1 MSTTDAPLVGEPLLV
16 RASAFDV
23 DRTKLR
29 PPRASHALAGHQ
41 RLLGLRPD
49 RAVYPIVVAVA
60 PAGYGKSTLLAEWVS
75 DDPRRVLW
83 ISLDTHDDDPQRL
96 VNHIAAALLT
106 SGVHAAELEEGL
118 RSPAASVWSRSMPRL
133 SAALQDATPFTL
145 VLDDAHA
152 VTSSESWDVIDWL
165 ALHAPA
171 RAQLAIAG
179 RSLGG
184 SVMPRLQLAGRLSVI
199 GPAEL
204 ALRDDEA
211 VELLQATGG
220 DGSRAAAVGLNQA
233 CGGWA
238 AGLLLSRS
246 STASEAPLALDPGM
260 GTATLD
266 RYIEAE
272 VLRSLSP
279 ADQRFLLRASILRMA
294 SGPLCDAVLE
304 RTDSGEVLDRL
315 CATNTFTS
323 RVGDGWCRTHEL
335 IRTAL
340 LRSLE
345 DEDALQVAMLREL
358 AAMWHAEHGSP
369 AEAVRYSMESGI
381 AERTA
386 ELIGRFANRLFSSGQ
401 WAMVSQWLDR
411 AEAQGLSL
419 GNQSVVTAA
428 STGSALTGNPE
439 RSVRWAAAS
448 ERSRTGQ
455 ATVDEGLRALVAAWQ
470 CQRGAETMLADA
482 LQAEGLIPDVS
493 PWRKSVLAA
502 LGLAQLMQG
511 LEQESRSAFRR
522 VVDEPGPARLDV
534 AARSGCLAFLAIDA
548 LDRRQLDDAASLIE
562 EAARIRD
569 ESGITEQGLQS
580 LVDGVRARVVLVRS
594 GDVEAAQRLLAHA
607 QQLRPLLSWAMPS
620 VALIDRL
627 ELTKAS
633 LGLGDVGGARA
644 VTREIADI
652 LRRRPGLGRLEAEA
666 VELGRRLAERA
677 GALQGPSSLTAAE
690 LRLMPWLATHLSFRE
705 IGERLF
711 VSANTVKTEALSI
724 YRKLGASSRSEAV
737 EAAVHVGV
745 LDPASLP
752 GILGAHDWTTGEGH

>member
-1 MSTTDAPLVGEPLLV
+1 VSTIEAPSEGDPPLV
-16 RASAFDV
+16 RAAALDV

-29 PPRASHALAGHQ
+29 PPRSSHAAAGHQ
-41 RLLGLRPD
+41 RLLELRPD
-49 RAVYPIVVAVA
+49 RAVSPVVAVVA
-60 PAGYGKSTLLAEWVS
+60 PAGYGKSTLLAEWVAQEP
-75 DDPRRVLW
+75 DRALW
-83 ISLDTHDDDPQRL
+83 VSLDTHDDDPLRL
-96 VNHIAAALLT
+96 VNHIAAALLA
-106 SGVHAAELEEGL
+106 SGLDAPDLEDGL
-118 RSPAASVWSRSMPRL
+118 RSPAASVWSMLMPRL
-133 SAALQDATPFTL
+133 SAALQDAVPVTL

-165 ALHAPA
+165 VLHAPA
-171 RAQLAIAG
+171 RSQLAIAG
-179 RSLGG
+179 RNLGG
-184 SVMPRLQLAGRLSVI
+184 SVMPRLQVAGKLSTV
-199 GPAEL
+199 GADEL

-211 VELLQATGG
+211 QQLLQATGADRSG
-220 DGSRAAAVGLNQA
+220 AAAARLNQA

-238 AGLLLSRS
+238 AGLLLSKS
-246 STASEAPLALDPGM
+246 AVASEVPTALGSDAQTDVLA
-260 GTATLD
+260 

-272 VLRSLSP
+272 VLGSLSP
-279 ADQRFLLRASILRMA
+279 ADRSFVLRASILRTA

-304 RTDSGEVLDRL
+304 RTDSGAVLDRL
-315 CATNTFTS
+315 CTTNTFTS
-323 RVGDGWCRTHEL
+323 RVGHGWCRTHEL
-335 IRTAL
+335 VRTAL
-340 LRSLE
+340 LRVLE
-345 DEDALQVAMLREL
+345 DEDPAQVATLRER
-358 AAMWHAEHGSP
+358 AATWHAEHGSP
-369 AEAVRYSMESGI
+369 AEAVRYAMESGR

-386 ELIGRFANRLFSSGQ
+386 QLIGRFANRLFSSGQ
-401 WAMVSQWLDR
+401 WAMVSQWLDW

-419 GNQSVVTAA
+419 SNQSVLTAA
-428 STGSALTGNPE
+428 VTGSALTGKPE

-448 ERSRTGQ
+448 ERARTGQ

-482 LQAEGLIPDVS
+482 QCAEGLIPDDS

-522 VVDEPGPARLDV
+522 VVDEPGPAWLDV
-534 AARSGCLAFLAIDA
+534 AARSGCLAFLAIGA
-548 LDRRQLDDAASLIE
+548 LDRRQLDDAAVLIE
-562 EAARIRD
+562 EATRIRD

-580 LVDGVRARVVLVRS
+580 LVDGVRARVVLARS
-594 GDVEAAQRLLAHA
+594 GDVEAARRLLTHA
-607 QQLRPLLSWAMPS
+607 QHLRPLLSWAMPS
-620 VALIDRL
+620 VALIARI
-627 ELTKAS
+627 ELVKAS

-644 VTREIADI
+644 VTRELADI

-666 VELGRRLAERA
+666 GELARRVAEQA

-711 VSANTVKTEALSI
+711 LSTNTVKTEALSI

-752 GILGAHDWTTGEGH
+752 GILGAHDWTAGEEG